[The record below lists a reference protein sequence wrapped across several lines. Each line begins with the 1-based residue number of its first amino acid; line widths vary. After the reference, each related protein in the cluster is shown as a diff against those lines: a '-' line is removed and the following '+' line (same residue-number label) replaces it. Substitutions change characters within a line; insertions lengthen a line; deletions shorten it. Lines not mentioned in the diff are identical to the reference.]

1 MNLDIDAPYTL
12 KEIKEIP
19 LAIKEVLDNTPVTKE
34 VAEYIQEKE
43 PYEIY
48 YIGCGSSYY
57 AAYGAV
63 QPLIFEP
70 SKYTGRAVPASEFI
84 LYHLSKDE
92 NRKKAVLGFSRSGET
107 GEVIEA
113 IKKAKEKGF
122 ITIGITCTENS
133 TITKITD
140 RSIVI
145 KKASENS
152 IVMTKSYVSMQLAG
166 ILLSVLLTNLKNS
179 KKDKIIRDAY
189 NLPEI
194 ASKILEDE
202 SRYRSFA
209 ERDIQIEHFIFL
221 GTTFTYSS
229 MLEASLKFKEM
240 TYSYT
245 EPMYA
250 LEFRH
255 GPIALAKR
263 KDLTIILSILN
274 DDSFELLIKLYQ
286 DLVKKGFQ
294 VRTISNSNNK
304 CQTFKNPNFDII
316 IPWNGNKYYASLVYI
331 IPLYLI
337 AYYRTILKNYNP
349 DEPENLVKV
358 VKEF

>member
-1 MNLDIDAPYTL
+1 MNLDIHVPYTL
-12 KEIKEIP
+12 REIKEIP
-19 LAIKEVLDNTPVTKE
+19 LAIEEVLGNISVIKE
-34 VAEYIQEKE
+34 IAKYIQEKR
-43 PYEIY
+43 PHEIY

-70 SKYTGRAVPASEFI
+70 SEYTGRAVPASEFI
-84 LYHLSKDE
+84 LYHLKKDE
-92 NRKKAVLGFSRSGET
+92 NQKKAVVGFSRSGET

-122 ITIGITCTENS
+122 ITIGITCTKNS
-133 TITKITD
+133 AITKIAD

-145 KKASENS
+145 KKAYENS

-166 ILLSVLLTNLKNS
+166 IILSVLLTSIKNS
-179 KKDKIIRDAY
+179 KKDEIIKDAY
-189 NLPEI
+189 NLPDI
-194 ASKILEDE
+194 ASRILDDE
-202 SRYRSFA
+202 SRYRGFA
-209 ERDIQIEHFIFL
+209 ERDIQMEHFIFL

-255 GPIALAKR
+255 GPVALAKR

-274 DDSFELLIKLYQ
+274 DDSFEPLIKLYQ

-304 CQTFKNPNFDII
+304 CQKFKNLNFDII
-316 IPWNGNKYYASLVYI
+316 IPWNGNKYYASLIYI